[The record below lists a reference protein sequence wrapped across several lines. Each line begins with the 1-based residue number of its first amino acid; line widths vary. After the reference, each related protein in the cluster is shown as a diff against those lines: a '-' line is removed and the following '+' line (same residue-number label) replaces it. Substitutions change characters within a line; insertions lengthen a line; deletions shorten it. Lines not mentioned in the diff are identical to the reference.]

1 MSLTQ
6 QQRLNIWTIA
16 RHVWNVEP
24 KAFDMG
30 CYRANGVRQM
40 ACDPPSVCG
49 TAGCFIGYGPAL
61 AGEFHALSP
70 TPDDCWEEYGYRI
83 IGSSPNAW
91 AWIADQAW
99 KDKDNSPRGAAKRAL
114 WFLINGVPKDATR
127 QRINRREELCYADWE
142 PTEDEWQKALA
153 TCQPESTNA

>member
-40 ACDPPSVCG
+40 AGDAPGICG

-61 AGEFHALSP
+61 ADVLPSLRPIE
-70 TPDDCWEEYGYRI
+70 DDCWEDYGYRI
-83 IGSSPNAW
+83 IGKVPDIWN
-91 AWIADQAW
+91 WIADQFW
-99 KDKDNSPRGAAKRAL
+99 QSKDNSPRGAAKRAL
-114 WFLINGVPKDATR
+114 WYLLNGLPINHFR
-127 QRINRREELCYADWE
+127 QRIQLSHPLCYADWE
-142 PTEDEWQKALA
+142 PTETDWQAALA
-153 TCQPESTNA
+153 TCQPEPAA